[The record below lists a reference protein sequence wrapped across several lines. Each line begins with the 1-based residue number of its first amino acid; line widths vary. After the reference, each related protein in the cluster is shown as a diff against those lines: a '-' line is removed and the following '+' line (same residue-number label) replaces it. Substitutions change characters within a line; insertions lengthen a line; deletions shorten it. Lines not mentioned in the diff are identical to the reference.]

1 MNKDDIKKALDC
13 CSNPSINPCKDC
25 PYNKNGDFSYC
36 NDKILKDT
44 LNLITEQEKE
54 IEQLKSEIEELSNK
68 KVVFVHISEPEKE
81 RIIPEGEPIKDP
93 EIKGPLGKCG
103 NSTLCDCIE
112 KDTVKSFAK
121 NLEEKIFHYLGVENI
136 QQASELSL
144 LDSLLPYDVVIDSI
158 HEFEG
163 ECK

>member
-1 MNKDDIKKALDC
+1 M
-13 CSNPSINPCKDC
+13 
-25 PYNKNGDFSYC
+25 
-36 NDKILKDT
+36 
-44 LNLITEQEKE
+44 TEQERWEE
-54 IEQLKSEIEELSNK
+54 ISNY
-68 KVVFVHISEPEKE
+68 SQSYY
-81 RIIPEGEPIKDP
+81 EGHP

-112 KDTVKSFAK
+112 KNAVKSFAK

-158 HEFEG
+158 DEFLG

>member
-1 MNKDDIKKALDC
+1 MNNNDIKRAIEFCTELDL
-13 CSNPSINPCKDC
+13 PCEEC
-25 PYNKNGDFSYC
+25 PYDDVINC
-36 NDKILKDT
+36 IDT
-44 LNLITEQEKE
+44 LKLDARKLIIEQEKE
-54 IEQLKSEIEELSNK
+54 IEQLISEIERPSDR
-68 KVVFVHISEPEKE
+68 KVVFVHVSEPEKE

-144 LDSLLPYDVVIDSI
+144 LHTLLPYDVVIDSI
-158 HEFEG
+158 HEF
-163 ECK
+163 